1 MSQQGISVL
10 SLPILALGAVAEY
23 RAVGFNGAQ
32 ATVAGQKVL
41 GIAEFGAANAQMVR
55 VCRLGTAV
63 AEAGA
68 AIAIGAALAVDAS
81 GRVVTASALA
91 STIGS
96 LNATVGTLAIAAGAT
111 PVTSAAANGTT
122 DISGAPGLGGAPA
135 LSGGDPP
142 QYIVGY
148 AMQAASAAGDFI
160 EIALA

>member
-10 SLPILALGAVAEY
+10 SLPILATSAVQEY
-23 RAVGFNGAQ
+23 RGVGFNGAQ

-41 GIAEFGAANAQMVR
+41 GIAEFGVASGVYVR

-68 AIAIGAALAVDAS
+68 AIAVGAALAMDAS
-81 GRVVTASALA
+81 GRVVTAS
-91 STIGS
+91 SIT
-96 LNATVGTLAIAAGAT
+96 ATLGTLAVAAGAT
-111 PVTSAAANGTT
+111 AVTSAVANGVGSV
-122 DISGAPGLGGAPA
+122 SGAPT

-148 AMQAASAAGDFI
+148 AMQVANAAGDFI

>member
-10 SLPILALGAVAEY
+10 SLPVLASGAVAEY
-23 RAVGFNGAQ
+23 RGVGFNGAQ

-41 GIAEFGAANAQMVR
+41 GIAEFGAASGQYVR

-68 AIAIGAALAVDAS
+68 AIAVGAALAMDAT
-81 GRVVTASALA
+81 GRVVTASAITA
-91 STIGS
+91 
-96 LNATVGTLAIAAGAT
+96 AVGTLAVSVGAVA
-111 PVTSAAANGTT
+111 VTATAANGAGSVT
-122 DISGAPGLGGAPA
+122 GAPT

-148 AMQAASAAGDFI
+148 ALQAAVAAGDFI